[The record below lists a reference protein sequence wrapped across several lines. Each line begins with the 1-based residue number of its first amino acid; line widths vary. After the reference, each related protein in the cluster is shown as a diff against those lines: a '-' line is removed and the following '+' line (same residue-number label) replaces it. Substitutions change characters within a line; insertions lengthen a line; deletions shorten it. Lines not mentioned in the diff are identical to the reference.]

1 MQRSSTIASIDQV
14 APQPVV
20 PPPPPRR
27 SLNPLWLVLAVLAL
41 PVIAALLLAALFVV
55 SGSESSDPPV
65 EIEFSGA
72 VPDADLLTS
81 LTAVGQTGASVEL
94 MLRNPQTGL
103 IGPTREVLAGS
114 AELTAFALTPFGR
127 TDLLRWSEES
137 DGRIVECWGSVSD
150 THSSAAC
157 SDPGAPQVSWG
168 VSETSAGTIFEV
180 SVTGLPDDAV
190 WLVTSTWGDGIVA
203 SPVVE
208 GVSLQQWPP
217 DLMGDRVIAD
227 GRAVAALNSDLEVVF
242 QQSR

>member
-1 MQRSSTIASIDQV
+1 MHHSSTIAGRDQV

-27 SLNPLWLVLAVLAL
+27 SLNPLWLILAALAV
-41 PVIAALLLAALFVV
+41 PVIAALAVAALFVV
-55 SGSESSDPPV
+55 AGSESSEPQV
-65 EIEFSGA
+65 ELEFSGA
-72 VPDADLLTS
+72 EPVADLMTS
-81 LTAVGQTGASVEL
+81 MTPVGQTGASVEQ
-94 MLRNPQTGL
+94 MLRDPRTGL
-103 IGPTREVLAGS
+103 IGDTRHVVAGS

-137 DGRIVECWGSVSD
+137 DGRIVECWGSISE
-150 THSSAAC
+150 THSSAGC
-157 SDPGAPQVSWG
+157 SDPGPPQLSWG
-168 VSETSAGTIFEV
+168 VSDTSSGSIFEV

-203 SPVVE
+203 SPVVD

-227 GRAVAALNSDLEVVF
+227 GRAVAALNSDLEVIW